1 MDAILGLLSIL
12 GFFVSFLLFVVAFL
26 RKKAKKKCAI
36 NMAVFFA
43 VFLFAISWPSAQAN
57 IENNTSSQPADD
69 SKQLETTE
77 QSVVIDGV

>member
-26 RKKAKKKCAI
+26 RKKAKKKWAI

-43 VFLFAISWPSAQAN
+43 VFLFAISWPSEQAN
-57 IENNTSSQPADD
+57 TETILLVSQQMIVSSW
-69 SKQLETTE
+69 KQLNKVLGLMEF
-77 QSVVIDGV
+77 